1 MAYRLPEF
9 LNDARRI
16 ARDCDCSAKC
26 VAKVAPLMSELLS
39 GPRDWVKP
47 EHLKGD
53 PTGYARNLV
62 CAEEDGSMSLFTLVW
77 RPGQWTPVHDHG
89 SWGVVG
95 VIDGIL
101 EERNHILMNHDRC
114 VDGDIELARG
124 GVIMLAP
131 GTVTTFVPN
140 PDHIHQTGVSIN
152 GRETVSLH
160 LYGRNMNS
168 YNVYDLKSKSRHR
181 VDLAA
186 NVV

>member
-1 MAYRLPEF
+1 MSYRLPEF

-16 ARDCDCSAKC
+16 ARDCDCSASC
-26 VAKVAPLMSELLS
+26 VAKIAPLMLELLA
-39 GPRDWVKP
+39 GPRDFLEK

-53 PTGYARNLV
+53 PTHYARNQV
-62 CAEEDGSMSLFTLVW
+62 YVSEDGAMSLFTLVW

-95 VIDGIL
+95 VIDGVL
-101 EERNHILMNHDRC
+101 EERNHILLGSERERDTE
-114 VDGDIELARG
+114 IELARG

-152 GRETVSLH
+152 GKETVSLH

-181 VDLAA
+181 VDVAA
-186 NVV
+186 NIV